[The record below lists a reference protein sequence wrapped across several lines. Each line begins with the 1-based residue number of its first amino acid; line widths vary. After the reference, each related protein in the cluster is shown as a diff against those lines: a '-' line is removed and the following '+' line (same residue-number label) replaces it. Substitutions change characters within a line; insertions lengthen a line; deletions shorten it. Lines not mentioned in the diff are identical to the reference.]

1 MSQTAHH
8 AEAGLPARLLSAV
21 HIIPLRRP
29 RSTVASVV
37 SFVKAFTARL
47 FFAIHGIVTVWRVA
61 SVRGSSVYYL
71 MVMPVALM
79 PGEMIFTLQTTDAG
93 EWKWLCPSALL
104 YLASVVPG
112 LWMLQ
117 MDLYQKRMDYRDH
130 MHWKECA
137 IKINYNHTSFTQI
150 QGLTIPVGL
159 ADDEWALALE
169 QFLLCLLILG
179 RWLLPKGSLTREQ
192 LSQLLMVYIG
202 MAADILE
209 FSLENLREGAVVCN
223 KLIIMV
229 ILALWSWSLIQFAM
243 VLTSVAGPKIRVFNH
258 RGRDN
263 SSSSISST
271 RRVRATVAELQ
282 HPDVQHHRRHNGCC
296 SSEIWALCISLIMQD
311 GPYLAM
317 RLYLIIRFHIINQ
330 MMLFFTLKNMMI
342 FLLTVYRIYVLRMT
356 NNRKRKRLHQQA
368 IKVRVDPEDGLMK
381 SGLGLPLDLGLGT
394 PPEVVPTAE
403 DKEITRPAGRETLQ
417 QNGFTERDSD
427 VELTQIVPHVEERM
441 RGKPRL
447 REDSL
452 EEIEL

>member
-1 MSQTAHH
+1 MSRTGHQ
-8 AEAGLPARLLSAV
+8 AETGLPIRLLRAVVPPRRPCSTVAWLVSFTKALTARLL
-21 HIIPLRRP
+21 
-29 RSTVASVV
+29 
-37 SFVKAFTARL
+37 
-47 FFAIHGIVTVWRVA
+47 FAIHGIVTVWRVA
-61 SVRGSSVYYL
+61 SVQGSAVYYL

-79 PGEMIFTLQTTDAG
+79 PGEMIFTLQTTAAG

-117 MDLYQKRMDYRDH
+117 LDLYQKRMDYRDH

-137 IKINYNHTSFTQI
+137 ININYNQTLFTEI
-150 QGLTIPVGL
+150 QGLTIPVVL

-169 QFLLCLLILG
+169 QILLCLLILG

-209 FSLENLREGAVVCN
+209 FSLENLREEAVVCN

-229 ILALWSWSLIQFAM
+229 ILALWSWSLIQFAL
-243 VLTSVAGPKIRVFNH
+243 VLTSVAGPKIRVFNRRREASTSSE
-258 RGRDN
+258 RGA
-263 SSSSISST
+263 
-271 RRVRATVAELQ
+271 RATVAELQ
-282 HPDVQHHRRHNGCC
+282 DPETQHHHRHGCC

-311 GPYLAM
+311 GPYLTM
-317 RLYLIIRFHIINQ
+317 RLYLITHFHIINQ

-356 NNRKRKRLHQQA
+356 NRRKKKRLQQGV
-368 IKVRVDPEDGLMK
+368 KVRVDPGDGLMK
-381 SGLGLPLDLGLGT
+381 AGQVPPVDLEPGDQH
-394 PPEVVPTAE
+394 EVITEKEISKPK
-403 DKEITRPAGRETLQ
+403 DKEALK
-417 QNGFTERDSD
+417 QNGFTELDSD
-427 VELTQIVPHVEERM
+427 LELTQVVAHVEERM
-441 RGKPRL
+441 RGKPHL
-447 REDSL
+447 RGDAI